1 LAAAG
6 DLFESLALAI
16 QAIAAVA
23 LTAGIAAVAGA
34 LAAGARRRLYE
45 AAILKSLGASRARIV
60 AGMAI
65 EQAGAGLVAAIIG
78 AAIGLGAAYV
88 IVIQVLEADW
98 VLNVP
103 LVGGIIVGAMS
114 LFALAGAV
122 AGFVALG
129 RSPTSVLAAASEFG

>member
-1 LAAAG
+1 
-6 DLFESLALAI
+6 
-16 QAIAAVA
+16 
-23 LTAGIAAVAGA
+23 
-34 LAAGARRRLYE
+34 
-45 AAILKSLGASRARIV
+45 
-60 AGMAI
+60 
-65 EQAGAGLVAAIIG
+65 
-78 AAIGLGAAYV
+78 V
-88 IVIQVLEADW
+88 IVTQVLEADW